1 MGGLVAIAAAVVL
14 LCLLAE
20 AVPGAAFA
28 LAAAAYLALWRDLP
42 WRSLWRRPTSATFI
56 AIAGAS
62 GEAAI
67 RSLSHFGSPSLAGT
81 AWLVVDAAIAVGGA
95 YTIHLI
101 IKGKLMPSIFD
112 IVNDPSALA
121 AFVSETSTVA
131 KGGAF
136 LDLSG
141 IDQMKAVASIK
152 ARVIGQNQIVDQI
165 ATLIFRRATLRRP
178 NKPTAV
184 AMFVG
189 ATGSGKTELAKV
201 LAETLAGGKL
211 IRIDCNEMTES
222 SSTQRLIGSPPGYL
236 GSDQGGWLCR
246 QISEK
251 RSGVILLDEIEK
263 AHPDVLKIIMGLL
276 DEGRLTEQSTGQ
288 TFSATGFVIL
298 LTSNAEHELIA
309 EIVRA
314 VADPSD
320 RAAQVKDAL
329 RKVFK
334 PEQLARIDEIF
345 AFRDLDRAA
354 VVEIVGK
361 FLMGFA
367 NEVGVDLAQVDT
379 GLLIDLTLRQEKLAK
394 YGVREV
400 VRQVEKAVVD
410 GMLDARAA
418 GHKSVRIVTDGGLVR
433 VLPLLPDTAAVRS
446 SGVHV
451 QVGGAT

>member
-121 AFVSETSTVA
+121 AFVSETPTVA
-131 KGGAF
+131 KGGF

-152 ARVIGQNQIVDQI
+152 AQVIGQDQIVDQI
-165 ATLIFRRATLRRP
+165 STLIFRRASLRRP

-211 IRIDCNEMTES
+211 IRVDCNEMTES
-222 SSTQRLIGSPPGYL
+222 SSTQRLIGSPPGYI

-246 QISEK
+246 QICEK
-251 RSGVILLDEIEK
+251 RSGVILLDEVEK

-276 DEGRLTEQSTGQ
+276 DEGRLTEQASGQ
-288 TFSATGFVIL
+288 TFSATGFLIL

-314 VADPSD
+314 VADPMD

-345 AFRDLDRAA
+345 PFGDLDRAA

-361 FLMGFA
+361 FLRGFA

-379 GLLIDLTLRQEKLAK
+379 DLLIDLTLRREKLAA

-400 VRQVEKAVVD
+400 VRIVEKAVVD

-433 VLPLLPDTAAVRS
+433 VLPDTTAAAVRS
-446 SGVHV
+446 
-451 QVGGAT
+451 